1 MRLTLALTYS
11 NEDRAV
17 QVWVKGVPTG
27 RGTCVPSAGV
37 TRMDRRPGKG
47 LARAPH
53 GTGAKKVL
61 LSREGQEW
69 AGVTT
74 TGCPARVVVGLSGA
88 GGGSGP
94 GAAVRGGAAWA
105 AP

>member
-1 MRLTLALTYS
+1 MCAL
-11 NEDRAV
+11 
-17 QVWVKGVPTG
+17 G
-27 RGTCVPSAGV
+27 RGDKDGQKA
-37 TRMDRRPGKG
+37 RQR

-69 AGVTT
+69 AGVAT
-74 TGCPARVVVGLSGA
+74 TGCPARAVVGLSGA

-94 GAAVRGGAAWA
+94 GAAVQEGLRGLPRKTAHLRL
-105 AP
+105 PELLTLNVRFVT